1 MASDA
6 RSTGSGAT
14 ARQPVWPFPAD
25 DPYPAYERARERGPV
40 HYDDDLGAWLVLSH
54 PDALAVLGGRSWSAD
69 PRRNPELLSR
79 LEAGGGSSEMF
90 AKMLLFTDPPE
101 HDRLRGAVNR
111 FFTPRRVE
119 QIADRVRSIVDAAF
133 DDLAPGDEID
143 VMGEIAYPVPLA
155 VIAELFDVGVDVA
168 HVLREQTPA
177 MTALL
182 DLLAPPA
189 AQEQAA
195 SAALSVML
203 SLVPIVA
210 ERRREPGDDLL
221 SVLLDR
227 LDTDDAVVMALL
239 LLAAGHET
247 TSGLIANT
255 VLALASSPRHLDAV
269 RRDPQS
275 AAGVVEEVLRWDSPV
290 QVTGRVAADD
300 LELGGCRIA
309 EGEQAVVIL
318 GAANRDP
325 SVFSSPEVFDP
336 ARARASHLAFGHGA
350 HFCVGAALARAE
362 AAEVTRRLASFEW
375 EVTGCARARSSTFRR
390 PSRLTIRVGAV

>member
-6 RSTGSGAT
+6 RSNSSGVA
-14 ARQPVWPFPAD
+14 AKQPVWPFPAD
-25 DPYPAYERARERGPV
+25 DPYPAYERARERGAV
-40 HYDDDLGAWLVLSH
+40 HFDDDLGAWLVLSH
-54 PDALAVLGGRSWSAD
+54 ADALAVLGGGPWSAD

-79 LEAGGGSSEMF
+79 LEAGGGNSEMF
-90 AKMLLFTDPPE
+90 ARMLLFTDPPE

-111 FFTPRRVE
+111 FFTPKRVE
-119 QIADRVRSIVDAAF
+119 QIRDRVRSIVDAAF
-133 DDLAPGDEID
+133 EDLAPGDEID
-143 VMGEIAYPVPLA
+143 VMAEIAYPVPLA

-177 MTALL
+177 MTVLL
-182 DLLAPPA
+182 DLLAPPD

-203 SLVPIVA
+203 SLVPVVA
-210 ERRREPGDDLL
+210 ERRSDPGDDLL

-247 TSGLIANT
+247 TSGLIGNT
-255 VLALASSPRHLDAV
+255 VLALASSPQHLDAV
-269 RRDPQS
+269 RRDPER

-290 QVTGRVAADD
+290 QVTGRVAAEDV
-300 LELGGCRIA
+300 ELRDARIA
-309 EGEQAVVIL
+309 EGDQAVVIL

-325 SVFSSPEVFDP
+325 SVFSSPDVFDP
-336 ARARASHLAFGHGA
+336 SRPRNSHVAFGHGA

-362 AAEVTRRLASFEW
+362 AAEVTRRLASFDW
-375 EVTGCARARSSTFRR
+375 EVSGCERAKSSTFRR
-390 PSRLTIRVGAV
+390 PARLSITVGAV